1 MSKGHSA
8 YPDSDKRP
16 VHHEYATTEEGSPSS
31 NHVYTLDQFVED
43 PELEK
48 RILRKVDMRLL
59 PPLWIM
65 YVLNYLDRNN
75 IGNAKTA
82 GMQKDLKLSS
92 SDYSLALSIF
102 FIGYLLLEVPS
113 NMILSRTRPSIY
125 LPAIMAVWGSLCC
138 AYVGVNS
145 KGALVALRFCLGLI
159 EAGFF
164 PGVLLFMSMW

>member
-1 MSKGHSA
+1 MSKNHSTH
-8 YPDSDKRP
+8 PDTDKKP
-16 VHHEYATTEEGSPSS
+16 VHDEYATAEEGSPSS
-31 NHVYTLDQFVED
+31 KHAYTLDQFVEN